1 LKPSDIASNLGYHG
15 YFNLIQQVASGKGG
29 KGGSSSSGSVTL
41 NQETKK
47 LIERFEQ
54 EVLQYQVGTKRKRD
68 FNIVTIV
75 YLLPPGDKRL
85 LSEDL
90 NIK

>member
-1 LKPSDIASNLGYHG
+1 M
-15 YFNLIQQVASGKGG
+15 
-29 KGGSSSSGSVTL
+29 
-41 NQETKK
+41 
-47 LIERFEQ
+47 IERFEQ

-90 NIK
+90 DEGSLP